1 MKASASMRVRKTTLI
16 LVVLLAALALW
27 IRQRHRLAQVRLA
40 LAETGARRA
49 RLDGRIAAA
58 TASLEST
65 RRLLHEQH
73 VNHAATVAAAAK
85 VEQELARVDPGSQW
99 VVPPSASPDWNAGSP
114 YVWLRKE
121 ILPYLGVKVFTD
133 DGELR
138 PEVASVLTAN
148 AQQQRALNTAAP
160 RLLAEYR
167 ALEVANAERT
177 DEHLPGTAGDGP
189 KMTIRI
195 KPMPEEGARLKQEF
209 ETALRSELGGQRAD
223 LVMKLSE
230 GWLASQFSQFGQ
242 VPKTISVIRHPDGT
256 FNASIQSGH
265 SSTSVGGT
273 TTIDKYIPPHL
284 LPLFSD
290 MLSPTDS
297 ADPTGPAE
305 N

>member
-1 MKASASMRVRKTTLI
+1 MIAPTSMRVRKTTLI
-16 LVVLLAALALW
+16 LLVLLAALALW
-27 IRQRHRLAQVRLA
+27 IPQRHRLAQVRLA
-40 LAETGARRA
+40 LAEAEARRA

-58 TASLEST
+58 TAALEST
-65 RRLLHEQH
+65 RRQLHEQY
-73 VNHAATVAAAAK
+73 VNHAATVAATAK

-121 ILPYLGVKVFTD
+121 ILPYLAVKVFTD

-148 AQQQRALNTAAP
+148 AQQQRALNTAPP

-177 DEHLPGTAGDGP
+177 DEHLPGIAGEGP

-195 KPMPEEGARLKQEF
+195 NPMPEEGARLKQEF
-209 ETALRSELGGQRAD
+209 EAALRNELGEQRAD
-223 LVMKLSE
+223 LLMKLSE
-230 GWLASQFSQFGQ
+230 GWLDSQFSRFGQ

-256 FNASIQSGH
+256 FNVSIQSGH
-265 SSTSVGGT
+265 SSTSVGGVPG
-273 TTIDKYIPPHL
+273 IENHIPPHL

-290 MLSPTDS
+290 VLNPADVANPTE
-297 ADPTGPAE
+297 PTR